1 MHLKSLDLFTEHMDG
16 FTQADHILLVNSGEE
31 S

>member
-1 MHLKSLDLFTEHMDG
+1 MRLKSLDLFTAHMDG
-16 FTQADHILLVNSGEE
+16 FTQPDHILLFNSGEE